1 MYEDFC
7 AACTYMGENVDC
19 GKYWCEVKG
28 EDRLACDPKCY
39 RFCEAYRRSN
49 SARENMYN
57 NSKNSG
63 SSCYLTTIM
72 CVILNYKDDNYYLN
86 TLRSFRDNVMKKDP
100 KYFPLLITYDT
111 IGPIISYELMKDKDK
126 KEIATA
132 FFNNYITKSV
142 LAIEENKP
150 NTAINIYKAMTYELA
165 KKYHLNIDLLSPP
178 KLDDID
184 MNSLGHAKVKERSI

>member
-39 RFCEAYRRSN
+39 RFCEAYGRSN
-49 SARENMYN
+49 NARENMYII
-57 NSKNSG
+57 SKNSG

-142 LAIEENKP
+142 MAIEENKYE
-150 NTAINIYKAMTYELA
+150 TAINIYKAMTYELA
-165 KKYHLNIDLLSPP
+165 IKYHLNLDLITPP

-184 MNSLGHAKVKERSI
+184 IKSLGH